1 MKKITVR
8 SQRPDFARRAAV
20 MATTTA
26 AVLGLGAPVFVL
38 AQASTT
44 ATAAVATNQNLTI
57 KGFDITGDNPLA
69 EADTTRILARF
80 LRMNATPETLKAAA
94 VALEQG
100 LKEKGCLQHRVAMPV
115 FNTANGSNAL
125 TLRVSRAAEAVNP
138 TFAIRSFDVKGDNP
152 LPADS
157 TMQLLAPFI
166 KPDATIETL
175 QQATAALEAGLKQKG
190 YALHRVALP
199 AQEVNPV
206 IQLNVV
212 KFVIGKVT
220 VEGRKNLSDA
230 NVRASVPEL
239 TEGQAPNF
247 RTLAVQT
254 AIANEN
260 PGKRV
265 QVALKES
272 DEPDK
277 IDARVVLQEG
287 SPWQLSA
294 GLSNTGASSTG
305 NDRLSLTA
313 GHSNLFDLDHQLS
326 AAYTTSLERPSAV
339 QQLGLSYRAP
349 MYRQG
354 GVLGLSYTQSDVAG
368 DFGVFKSTGAGRTF
382 GANYS
387 LYLPPQGGY
396 RGYVTLG
403 FDDKQFDVT
412 LINGLP
418 LSGQLVRR
426 SQPLTLGYT
435 ARVESDQAVWGY
447 SADLAMNVPGGSG
460 NDLAAYRTEDP
471 RISTAQ
477 WRAVR
482 GAGNYATGVFGGW
495 TLSVRGQFQFSPDAL
510 IAGEQF
516 GLGGS
521 GSVRGVGER
530 PISGDSG
537 AMFST
542 EMLTPELIAGLRV
555 LGFVDAGWLA
565 NNSANGSTK
574 PANDSLSSVGFGIRY
589 AIANYSLT
597 ADFGHVLGGTTLPP
611 QINSGLPQAGDQK
624 LHVNLTARF

>member
-1 MKKITVR
+1 MNKPLMQ
-8 SQRPDFARRAAV
+8 SQRTISRTRVGGWVSALSALLALSVPG
-20 MATTTA
+20 MS
-26 AVLGLGAPVFVL
+26 L
-38 AQASTT
+38 AQATGT
-44 ATAAVATNQNLTI
+44 AVVSVPNLTI
-57 KGFDITGDNPLA
+57 KGFDVTGENPLA
-69 EADTTRILARF
+69 EGETTRLLARF
-80 LRMNATPETLKAAA
+80 LRANATPEALKAAA
-94 VALEQG
+94 AALEQG
-100 LKEKGCLQHRVAMPV
+100 LMDKGFLQHRVGLPSRA
-115 FNTANGSNAL
+115 FNAANESNVL
-125 TLRVSRAAEAVNP
+125 TLVVSRVADTSNP
-138 TFAIRSFDVKGDNP
+138 TFVIKSFDVKGDNP
-152 LPADS
+152 LGGEETAR
-157 TMQLLAPFI
+157 LLAPFQR
-166 KPDATIETL
+166 PDATIETL

-190 YALHRVALP
+190 FALHRVALP

-206 IQLNVV
+206 IKLNVV

-220 VEGRKNLSDA
+220 VEGRKNVSEA

-239 TEGQAPNF
+239 AEGQAPNF

-294 GLSNTGASSTG
+294 SLGNTGATSTG

-313 GHSNLFDLDHQLS
+313 GHSNLFDRDHQLS

-349 MYRQG
+349 LYRQG
-354 GVLGLSYTQSDVAG
+354 GVLGMSYTQSDVAG

-382 GANYS
+382 GVNYS
-387 LYLPPQGGY
+387 LYLPPQGGH

-412 LINGLP
+412 LINSVPLP
-418 LSGQLVRR
+418 GQLVRR
-426 SQPLTLGYT
+426 SQPITLGYN
-435 ARVESDQAVWGY
+435 ARVESDKAVWGY
-447 SADLAMNVPGGSG
+447 SADIALNVPGGSG

-482 GAGNYATGVFGGW
+482 GAANYATGVAAGW
-495 TLSVRGQFQFSPDAL
+495 TLSLRGQVQFSPDAL

-521 GSVRGVGER
+521 TSVRGVGER
-530 PISGDSG
+530 PLSGDSG
-537 AMFST
+537 VLFST

-565 NNSANGSTK
+565 NNSANGRTK
-574 PANDSLSSVGFGIRY
+574 PASDSLSSLGLGLRY
-589 AIANYSLT
+589 TVANYSLT
-597 ADFGHVLGGTTLPP
+597 ADFGRVLGGTTLPP
-611 QINSGLPQAGDQK
+611 QVNSGLPQSGDQK